1 MCTIVLVNTNNRA
14 AIDEIETQETQRTDY
29 YDTVEFHA
37 NHILRQEKKFVKFW
51 IFSTQFVD
59 FQMTINFVRTDDA
72 KKSQLSSFLFVL
84 HGLFDQSIFING
96 AFWCIFKWSIC
107 IFLIMPNSF
116 FYLKFRNEFL
126 LKWRKTISC
135 LFRSSLVEMCAL
147 RSQN

>member
-29 YDTVEFHA
+29 YETVEFHA
-37 NHILRQEKKFVKFW
+37 IHILRQEKKIVKFW

-84 HGLFDQSIFING
+84 HGLFDESIFING
-96 AFWCIFKWSIC
+96 AFWCIFKWSIW
-107 IFLIMPNSF
+107 IFFNHA
-116 FYLKFRNEFL
+116 KFVFL
-126 LKWRKTISC
+126 FEISEWI
-135 LFRSSLVEMCAL
+135 SVEMKKNNFV
-147 RSQN
+147 SIS